1 MSKPVESEEEESAGG
16 FSTEEDETVTELE
29 DIRYSSANLLD
40 TEDEERGNESA
51 RRHME
56 VRQTQIQQLS
66 RDSSPDGR
74 PQRFADRVSEPES
87 DFESAK
93 RERTPLEVVVP
104 PGGLDGLQEEQED
117 DEDAGEEPALLSV
130 ADKAS
135 IFLTTDL
142 SKVEK
147 RAQVIFDILD
157 FLKCNISTFSGRRVK
172 N

>member
-1 MSKPVESEEEESAGG
+1 VSKPVESEEESAG

-40 TEDEERGNESA
+40 TEDEERSNS

-56 VRQTQIQQLS
+56 SMGVRQTQIQQLS
-66 RDSSPDGR
+66 RDSSPEGR

-87 DFESAK
+87 DFESTK

-104 PGGLDGLQEEQED
+104 PGGLDNLEEEEGED
-117 DEDAGEEPALLSV
+117 EEPALLSV
-130 ADKAS
+130 ADKAN

-142 SKVEK
+142 SKTEK
-147 RAQVIFDILD
+147 ITKVAHF
-157 FLKCNISTFSGRRVK
+157 N
-172 N
+172 

>member
-1 MSKPVESEEEESAGG
+1 LQVSKPVESEEEESAGG

-40 TEDEERGNESA
+40 TEDEERGG
-51 RRHME
+51 RHME

-104 PGGLDGLQEEQED
+104 PGGLDGLQEEE
-117 DEDAGEEPALLSV
+117 DEDNAEEPALLSV

-147 RAQVIFDILD
+147 RAQV
-157 FLKCNISTFSGRRVK
+157 KK
-172 N
+172 